1 MSDHKD
7 GIDTGQSESL
17 LGNSKNRSQVSPS
30 TIDPE
35 IVPELPGKKIAFIV
49 F

>member
-17 LGNSKNRSQVSPS
+17 LGNSKNRSKVSS
-30 TIDPE
+30 TVDPE
-35 IVPELPGKKIAFIV
+35 IVPELPGK
-49 F
+49 